1 MSTGVGADRN
11 KVVEVVV
18 ADAIATV
25 TLNRPEQMNAITVE
39 LGEQLRAAIADSSA
53 RSDVNVVV
61 VRGSGGNFCAGGDFA
76 EVERLRAVG
85 ADGLRELFV
94 NFSRACAAVAD
105 SPVPVVAVVEGV
117 AMAGGFEFMQ
127 AADIVL
133 VRDDA
138 RIADNHIRFGQIPG
152 GGSTQRL
159 PRIVGRQ
166 RALGLLLSG
175 VRLTGAE
182 SVEQGLAYAS
192 WPAETFEDETTA
204 FIRTLA
210 GRKRDAVIG
219 IKRLV
224 QHAMTT
230 DLDTGLAAELDAV
243 VAHIGGDAGADG
255 VSAFGSRATAGNR

>member
-1 MSTGVGADRN
+1 MSTTPTP
-11 KVVEVVV
+11 VVEVTV
-18 ADAIATV
+18 ADAIATI

-39 LGEQLRAAIADSSA
+39 LGEQLRRALAESSIRA
-53 RSDVNVVV
+53 DVNVVV

-94 NFSRACAAVAD
+94 NFSLACAEVAR
-105 SPVPVVAVVEGV
+105 SPVPVIAVVEGV

-133 VRDDA
+133 VREDA
-138 RIADNHIRFGQIPG
+138 RIADNHIRFGQILG

-175 VRLTGAE
+175 ARLSGGEA
-182 SVEQGLAYAS
+182 VDLGLAYAA
-192 WPAETFEDETTA
+192 WPAETFEAEVQA
-204 FIRTLA
+204 FVGALA
-210 GRKRDAVIG
+210 QRRRDAVIC
-219 IKRLV
+219 IKKLV
-224 QHAMTT
+224 LQGLGT
-230 DLDTGLAAELDAV
+230 DLDAGLAAELDAV
-243 VAHIGGDAGADG
+243 VAHIGGDAGGDG
-255 VSAFGSRATAGNR
+255 VRAFGTRDSAGPR